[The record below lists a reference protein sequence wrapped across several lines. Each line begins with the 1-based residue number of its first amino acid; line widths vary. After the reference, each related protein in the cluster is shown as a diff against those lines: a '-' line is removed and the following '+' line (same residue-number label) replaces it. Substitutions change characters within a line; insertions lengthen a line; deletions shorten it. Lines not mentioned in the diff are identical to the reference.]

1 MRRKEVIDMKWLRDF
16 VQRSQ
21 EEAEREHLV
30 VKGKAIAF
38 KAVADQ
44 LDPEKHC
51 QVCGTEFYR
60 DGMAG
65 AHYHE
70 HPDHNLP
77 EPVAKA

>member
-1 MRRKEVIDMKWLRDF
+1 MTQWLRAF
-16 VQRSQ
+16 IESSAT
-21 EEAEREHLV
+21 EAEREHLIA
-30 VKGKAIAF
+30 KGKMIAF
-38 KAVADQ
+38 KEVADK
-44 LDPEKHC
+44 LNPEKHC

-65 AHYHE
+65 VHYRE

>member
-1 MRRKEVIDMKWLRDF
+1 
-16 VQRSQ
+16 
-21 EEAEREHLV
+21 
-30 VKGKAIAF
+30 
-38 KAVADQ
+38 
-44 LDPEKHC
+44 
-51 QVCGTEFYR
+51 VCGTEFYR